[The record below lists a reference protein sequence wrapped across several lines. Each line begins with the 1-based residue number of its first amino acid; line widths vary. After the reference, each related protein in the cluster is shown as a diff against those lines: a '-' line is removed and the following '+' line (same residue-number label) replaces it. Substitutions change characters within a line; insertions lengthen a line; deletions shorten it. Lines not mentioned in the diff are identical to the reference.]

1 MNQRGEKPP
10 VVSVGR
16 AGEKP
21 PVVGVSQAGD
31 KPREVRKNVF
41 FVELPDG
48 SELNIRTLPA
58 MSAPEPKVSDVDV
71 ALYGE
76 PASKGWGANGV
87 TTVHRVPEIKS
98 YYALVKAMDDRIFI
112 FFTWNA
118 HYCTIDRKTGAI
130 LSSGDGDD
138 VLELYDQLVPLK
150 LDLPSSLGIR
160 SPPPAGQA
168 SRT

>member
-1 MNQRGEKPP
+1 MWLIPSCIVVCACAAVGTLVLVNQRGEKPP

-118 HYCTIDRKTGAI
+118 HYCTIDRKTAARYFRAVMGTTCWNYTI
-130 LSSGDGDD
+130 NLFH
-138 VLELYDQLVPLK
+138 
-150 LDLPSSLGIR
+150 
-160 SPPPAGQA
+160 
-168 SRT
+168 